1 MSKMSQL
8 HAELSEQAYDLG
20 FRSIEEAEANGYVV
34 DYENQKLVQSKELQE
49 KNLVEAIDGLDKLQR
64 ELEKAHEEWEKEKDI
79 LLTEAEELLETTGN
93 FEPTAYDDLRS
104 MVRSLIEFIKEGEI

>member
-34 DYENQKLVQSKELQE
+34 DYENQKLAQSKELQE
-49 KNLVEAIDGLDKLQR
+49 KNLVEAIDGLDKLQK
-64 ELEKAHEEWEKEKDI
+64 ELEKAHEEWLKERDEIIKDLDHI
-79 LLTEAEELLETTGN
+79 ALGYAEGG
-93 FEPTAYDDLRS
+93 FPAHAKAIYRAID
-104 MVRSLIEFIKEGEI
+104 FIKKGEI

>member
-20 FRSIEEAEANGYVV
+20 FRSIEEAEANGYVI

-49 KNLVEAIDGLDKLQR
+49 KNLVEAIDGLDKLQK
-64 ELEKAHEEWEKEKDI
+64 ELEKAHEEWLKEKEDVINDLKK
-79 LLTEAEELLETTGN
+79 LRSEC
-93 FEPTAYDDLRS
+93 FVSDDLTIDEKMAIINRTINF
-104 MVRSLIEFIKEGEI
+104 IEKGEI

>member
-49 KNLVEAIDGLDKLQR
+49 KNLVEAIDGLDKLQK
-64 ELEKAHEEWEKEKDI
+64 ELEKAHEEWLKEKEEVIKSLKEVRANLIVDDN
-79 LLTEAEELLETTGN
+79 LTLEQM
-93 FEPTAYDDLRS
+93 RK
-104 MVRSLIEFIKEGEI
+104 MVNHAIDFIEKGEM